1 MFVEILSVDIDDCV
15 SFDST
20 DINVDPIITGGVQS
34 GARIFIKCSLDNI
47 KSRLQ
52 IDLGFGD
59 VLCRDP
65 VKLEFPVILKE
76 FEKPGILAYR
86 IETALAEKFEAIV
99 ALHLLNS
106 RMKDFYDIIFI
117 ASNFRLTH
125 GSVSES
131 INATFRQRGTKLENS
146 KRIFESQ
153 FKRNPEMQ
161 TQWTAFLSRKKLQ
174 FEMNF
179 EAVVTQIESFLK
191 PCIDEPESN
200 AVWNPEAFRWEK
212 L

>member
-1 MFVEILSVDIDDCV
+1 
-15 SFDST
+15 
-20 DINVDPIITGGVQS
+20 
-34 GARIFIKCSLDNI
+34 LDNI

-200 AVWNPEAFRWEK
+200 VVWNPEAFRWEK